1 MRKLHDKEMED
12 AVLACM
18 VINNSIIPNI
28 QRKVFEND
36 FFDSFN
42 RIVYRAISTLYA
54 KGFVDIVSLNAETG
68 GTNPGFIAGL
78 TDIIPSASN
87 WDYYATKV
95 KTYSVLRRAIE
106 QAQDLLSATADT
118 INEKLDE
125 SIRTLSNVS
134 DSSSGSSIKSAR
146 DLIIPMIEKVETAVK
161 NKGKLTG
168 LPTGFSVLDE
178 KIDGWQNEFYILA
191 ARPSV
196 GKTSYATNSILKMIK
211 QGIKVGLLSCEMKD
225 VRIMM
230 RLLSDYTGINS
241 RSLRNGFLTERHIIQ
256 VCNAGEDL
264 ASLPFYIDDTSN
276 TLESVVSSCRVMK
289 RTLGVQII
297 FIDHLGM
304 ISMNDK
310 LPAWEKE
317 SKKSKT
323 IKALQKELGIPIVAL
338 SQVGRQV
345 ENKMPSLADL
355 RGTGS
360 YEEDA
365 DTVIFLH
372 RERLEA
378 EDDKPIPA
386 LLNVAKCR
394 DGEIG
399 LCDLLFF
406 PKLTRFTD
414 VEKERQK

>member
-1 MRKLHDKEMED
+1 MPL
-12 AVLACM
+12 
-18 VINNSIIPNI
+18 
-28 QRKVFEND
+28 
-36 FFDSFN
+36 
-42 RIVYRAISTLYA
+42 
-54 KGFVDIVSLNAETG
+54 
-68 GTNPGFIAGL
+68 
-78 TDIIPSASN
+78 
-87 WDYYATKV
+87 
-95 KTYSVLRRAIE
+95 
-106 QAQDLLSATADT
+106 
-118 INEKLDE
+118 
-125 SIRTLSNVS
+125 
-134 DSSSGSSIKSAR
+134 
-146 DLIIPMIEKVETAVK
+146 
-161 NKGKLTG
+161 
-168 LPTGFSVLDE
+168 
-178 KIDGWQNEFYILA
+178 
-191 ARPSV
+191 
-196 GKTSYATNSILKMIK
+196 
-211 QGIKVGLLSCEMKD
+211 
-225 VRIMM
+225 
-230 RLLSDYTGINS
+230 
-241 RSLRNGFLTERHIIQ
+241 
-256 VCNAGEDL
+256 
-264 ASLPFYIDDTSN
+264 YIDDSSTN
-276 TLESVVSSCRVMK
+276 IEAVVSSCRVMRRVLK
-289 RTLGVQII
+289 VQII

-345 ENKMPSLADL
+345 ENKMPTLADL

-386 LLNVAKCR
+386 LLNVAKRR

-414 VEKERQK
+414 KEKEFIK